1 MPDEPASNEMS
12 LLELQARLRDLGYYD
27 HGPSEGRPWP
37 ATIAALEKFQ
47 RDRGLQVTRHP
58 DPATARAL
66 RDSVC
71 F

>member
-1 MPDEPASNEMS
+1 MPEEPASNEMS

-27 HGPSEGRPWP
+27 GPSEGRPWR
-37 ATIAALEKFQ
+37 ATIMALEKFQ
-47 RDRGLQVTRHP
+47 SDRGLQVTRHP
-58 DPATARAL
+58 DPATTRAL